1 MNKTI
6 KERVKLAEKMKRNPE
21 TPFVP
26 VLRSESPMSWPCWMT
41 RCYRNNRYMVMIDDY
56 KHTTHGYATCAMVQ
70 AIDAMPIPSHW
81 SEMQRIKNE
90 IFGPET
96 VAVEYYPAESKL
108 INDHNIYWLWIFPDG
123 VLPLKK

>member
-1 MNKTI
+1 
-6 KERVKLAEKMKRNPE
+6 MKRNPE

-26 VLRSESPMSWPCWMT
+26 VLRSESPMSWPVWMT
-41 RCYRNNRYMVMIDDY
+41 RCYRNNRYMVMIDDF
-56 KHTTHGYATCAMVQ
+56 KLTTHGGAVCAMVQ
-70 AIDAMPIPSHW
+70 AIDAMPIPNHW
-81 SEMQRIKNE
+81 AEMQRIKNE

-123 VLPLKK
+123 ILPVKK